1 LLYEKEGIMADSNEL
16 REVMEQVLA
25 TYNAGDLDG
34 YSALWHDEVGI
45 FGIISPFPA
54 LGKAAV
60 RQYFHNVFSN
70 AESQTFTVI
79 NPHYRVIDNT
89 GVVWS
94 HYALA
99 LKPKDGPMQAMFGRS
114 TFTFVKT
121 EGRWLM
127 VDLHVSPV
135 SVGS

>member
-1 LLYEKEGIMADSNEL
+1 MADSNEL
-16 REVMEQVLA
+16 QIALEQLVA
-25 TYNAGDLDG
+25 TYNSGDVDA
-34 YSALWHDEVGI
+34 YAALWHDDVGL

-60 RQYFHNVFSN
+60 RQYFHTVFSN

-79 NPHYRVIDNT
+79 NPNYRVIDNT
-89 GVVWS
+89 GIVWS
-94 HYALA
+94 HYALS

-114 TFTFVKT
+114 TFTFVKL
-121 EGRWLM
+121 EGKWLM
-127 VDLHVSPV
+127 ADLHASPL